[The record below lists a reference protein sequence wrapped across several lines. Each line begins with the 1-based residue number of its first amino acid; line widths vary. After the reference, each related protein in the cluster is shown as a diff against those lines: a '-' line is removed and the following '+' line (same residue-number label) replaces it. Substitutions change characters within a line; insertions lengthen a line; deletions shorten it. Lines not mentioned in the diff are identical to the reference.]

1 MCGVAGIYAPG
12 QNVLADMVN
21 GLFQMQ
27 HRGQDAC
34 GIAISDGE
42 RVRLHKRLGYVRKVF
57 AKRPADDFQGFVACG
72 HVRYPRRGS
81 NSRANA
87 QPHLVETIAGPRMA
101 LCSNGDITN
110 YHKVR
115 ATLEQR
121 GVSFAGGND
130 GELILRHIA
139 WNHFQGGMPL
149 VEAIRVMQAEV
160 HGAYSICL
168 ITLDRMYAVRDL
180 HAIRPLSFG
189 GAPGRWVV
197 ASETNALDIN
207 RVDLVDELAPGEV
220 VEFGPDGMRRYPH
233 PDLSSLRGEWDGPAH
248 CVFEHVYFSRP
259 DSIAFGERSYD
270 VRKRFGAWLAEH
282 DTVRGDVVVP
292 VPDSSNAVALGYAQ
306 ASGLPFEFGLMR
318 NHYIGRTFI
327 SADQP
332 LRDDGVKL
340 KFNPLRSVFKDKKV
354 ILVDDSVVRGTT
366 SRKLVR
372 MVRAAGA
379 AEIHLRIGSPITRN
393 SCFYGVDTPSTDE
406 LIGNRMGLDEIREHL
421 TADSVLY
428 MSVEGIRACL
438 AHGDR
443 FCMACFDG
451 RYPVPIT
458 EAKQRP
464 GC

>member
-12 QNVLADMVN
+12 QDVLADMIN

-34 GIAISDGE
+34 GIALSDGE

-57 AKRPADDFQGFVACG
+57 AKRPADDFKGFVGCG
-72 HVRYPRRGS
+72 HVRYPTQGS

-87 QPHLVETIAGPRMA
+87 QPHIVETVAGPRMA

-115 ATLEQR
+115 AELEQR
-121 GVSFAGGND
+121 GVSFAGSND

-149 VEAIRVMQAEV
+149 LDAIRSMQAEV

-168 ITLDRMYAVRDL
+168 ITLDRMFAVRDL

-189 GAPGRWVV
+189 GSHGRWVV

-207 RVDLVDELAPGEV
+207 RVDLVGELEPGEV
-220 VEFGPDGMRRYPH
+220 VEFGPQGMRRFPH
-233 PDLSSLRGEWDGPAH
+233 PDLSALRGDWDGPAH

-270 VRKRFGAWLAEH
+270 VRKRFGAWLAAH

-354 ILVDDSVVRGTT
+354 ILVDDSIVRGTT

-379 AEIHLRIGSPITRN
+379 AELHLRIGSPITRN

-428 MSVEGIRACL
+428 MSVEGVRECL
-438 AHGDR
+438 ANGQN